1 MTGENK
7 MSNKKQKRDHRLD
20 NIRAIA
26 IILIVLGHSII
37 IYSSSWNLYQTSVSV
52 PLLDVL
58 KDIINVMQL
67 PIFFALSGYFFTYTL
82 KKKNIATIIRDKI
95 KRLLIP
101 FLAFGLLWLFP
112 VRMLLDYPG
121 YENVGLVNIII
132 DKILLG
138 FDNGHLWYL
147 PTLFLIFVVYAFI
160 MFFER
165 KYISEQAAYYCN
177 FFAGVCLHFLQ
188 MNIALPS
195 YIGFFCKHFIWF
207 SLGLIICNCNAH
219 LVSLKGYIRSA
230 FIIIDVFCIAFYICS
245 RNDFILFISSI
256 LSVVIIFSLRLN
268 FKNRL
273 IDLISDNSYGL
284 YLFHSPLIY
293 ITYTYFAESSPVF
306 VVFMNFFL
314 FGGLSLLFAYLL
326 RKSRFAFL
334 MGE

>member
-1 MTGENK
+1 
-7 MSNKKQKRDHRLD
+7 MSNKKQKRNHRLD

-26 IILIVLGHSII
+26 IIMIVLGHSII

-67 PIFFALSGYFFTYTL
+67 PVFFALSGYFFTYTL

-95 KRLLIP
+95 KRLIIP

-112 VRMLLDYPG
+112 VRMILAYPG
-121 YENVGLVNIII
+121 YENAGLVNIII

-147 PTLFLIFVVYAFI
+147 PTLFLIFIVYAFI

-165 KYISEQAAYYCN
+165 KCMSERAAYFCN
-177 FFAGVCLHFLQ
+177 FFAGICLYFLQ
-188 MNIALPS
+188 IKVALPS
-195 YIGFFCKHFIWF
+195 YIGYFCRHFIWF
-207 SLGLIICNCNAH
+207 GLGLIICNYNAQ
-219 LVSLKGYIRSA
+219 LVNLKRYVK
-230 FIIIDVFCIAFYICS
+230 FVFVIIDVLCIAFYLYS
-245 RNDFILFISSI
+245 RNYYILLISSL

-268 FKNRL
+268 FKNKL
-273 IDLISDNSYGL
+273 IDIISDNSYGL
-284 YLFHSPLIY
+284 YLFHSPLVY

-306 VVFMNFFL
+306 VVFVNFFI
-314 FGGLSLLFAYLL
+314 FGGISLLFAYLL
-326 RKSRFAFL
+326 RKSRLAFL
-334 MGE
+334 LGDF